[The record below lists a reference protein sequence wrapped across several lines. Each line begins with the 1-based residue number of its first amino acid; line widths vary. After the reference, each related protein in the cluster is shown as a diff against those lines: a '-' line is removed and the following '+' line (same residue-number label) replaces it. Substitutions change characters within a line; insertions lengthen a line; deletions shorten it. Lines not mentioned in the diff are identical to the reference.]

1 MQTRQARRKAERGG
15 PKPLHSTFQD
25 FIVTNRS
32 MRRSKKTIAR
42 MLKEAVRSGQM
53 LTYNQILDE
62 VKRK

>member
-42 MLKEAVRSGQM
+42 MLKEAIRKGDM
-53 LTYNQILDE
+53 HLFEQIEAE
-62 VKRK
+62 VKRA